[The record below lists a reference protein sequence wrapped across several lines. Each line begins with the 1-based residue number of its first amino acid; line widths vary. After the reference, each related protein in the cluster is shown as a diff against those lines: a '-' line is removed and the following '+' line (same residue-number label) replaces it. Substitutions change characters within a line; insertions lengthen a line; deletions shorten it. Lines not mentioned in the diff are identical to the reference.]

1 MDILDSR
8 ASQNTPEPEA
18 DDFQTTPAPG
28 SQTKRLVYSVPYV
41 AALLLAL
48 ALYSNTFQI
57 WYYEWRTPGSF
68 YAHAAFVPFFVAVM
82 LWRTRDRLQHVR
94 RQPSWVGLALIV
106 PGLLLLLLALHS
118 DIPTVQSM
126 SFIFLLV
133 GGSLLFLG
141 TPKTRLLLFPLL
153 FVTMMMPLIPDQL
166 INGIAFPIQLK
177 SAQIATWMMN
187 HIGLTSV
194 QEGTQIHME
203 HYRMAVELP
212 CSGFKTLLSLLT
224 FSAAF
229 AYLVE
234 APVWKRWTLF
244 LTTAPLSLL
253 INGLRIALIGTVGE
267 LFSASAAQFFHD
279 YSGFIV
285 LILAFTF
292 LFNFARVL
300 KCERFLGVPL
310 TDEVEQRDR
319 EAAKAAKE
327 AADPQTPPA
336 PEWWQEILAWRPTAG
351 QLQKTLP
358 QAVALDVI
366 LLLSLVTYVGLRSTV
381 PPQKAPI
388 ATFQV
393 PKTFEYNGV
402 KYTTKESPYVEMD
415 TLPEAQLE
423 MLSPLRVVNRNYEG
437 SDGSHIQLF
446 MTAGT
451 GRRVFHDPHNCA
463 LGSDAVILDQGP
475 LALKTP
481 VETISVQESH
491 FKETGHPQKTEMMFC
506 YVVQGRVL
514 QTTQQIRNALIWQT
528 FFGDGGQPSYFVRV
542 CQEVPGTDETQRQQ
556 MRNFIAGL
564 WQHIGPVLH
573 GTVPG
578 QAEAPPHAS
587 RPVGQR

>member
-1 MDILDSR
+1 MDTLDSR
-8 ASQNTPEPEA
+8 ASTDAQDSHNRNPMPV
-18 DDFQTTPAPG
+18 PG
-28 SQTKRLVYSVPYV
+28 SDSKRLVYSLPYV
-41 AALLLAL
+41 AALVLAL
-48 ALYSNTFQI
+48 ALYSNTFLI
-57 WYYEWRTPGSF
+57 WYYEWKTPGSF

-82 LWRTRDRLQHVR
+82 LWRSRERLHHVR
-94 RQPSWVGLALIV
+94 WQPSWTGLALIV
-106 PGLLLLLLALHS
+106 PGLALLLLALHS
-118 DIPTVQSM
+118 DIPTVQSV

-177 SAQIATWMMN
+177 SAQIATWMMT
-187 HIGLTSV
+187 HIGLPST

-244 LTTAPLSLL
+244 LATAPLSLL
-253 INGLRIALIGTVGE
+253 INGLRIALIGVVGE
-267 LFSASAAQFFHD
+267 LFSTSSAQFFHD

-292 LFNFARVL
+292 LFNFARIL

-310 TDEVEQRDR
+310 TDEVEKRDR
-319 EAAKAAKE
+319 EIARAARE
-327 AADPQTPPA
+327 AGGAEVVPA
-336 PEWWQEILAWRPTAG
+336 PEWWQEILGWRPTTG
-351 QLQKTLP
+351 QLRRALP
-358 QAVALDVI
+358 QVVVLDVV
-366 LLLSLVTYVGLRSTV
+366 LLLSLVSYAALRSTV
-381 PPQKAPI
+381 PTQKAPI

-393 PKTFEYNGV
+393 PKTFTYNGV
-402 KYTTKESPYVEMD
+402 TYTYKESPLEETD

-423 MLSPLRVVNRNYEG
+423 MLNPLRVVNRDYEG
-437 SDGSHIQLF
+437 SDGSRIQLF

-451 GRRVFHDPHNCA
+451 GRKVFHDPHNCA
-463 LGSDAVILDQGP
+463 LGSDAVILDQGTIP
-475 LALKTP
+475 IATP
-481 VETISVQESH
+481 GETIQVQESH
-491 FKETGHPQKTEMMFC
+491 FKQTGSPVKTEMMFC
-506 YVVQGRVL
+506 YVVQGKVL
-514 QTTQQIRNALIWQT
+514 QSTRQIRNALIWQT

-542 CQEVPGTDETQRQQ
+542 CQEAPGTDEPQRRQ
-556 MRNFIAGL
+556 MRNFIGGL
-564 WQHIGPVLH
+564 WQNIGPVLH

-578 QAEAPPHAS
+578 QPEAPPHPS
-587 RPVGQR
+587 RPANERH

>member
-8 ASQNTPEPEA
+8 ASKNTLESDVDESQA
-18 DDFQTTPAPG
+18 LPG
-28 SQTKRLVYSVPYV
+28 SDRKRLMYGLPYV
-41 AALLLAL
+41 AALVLAL
-48 ALYSNTFQI
+48 VLYSNTFLI
-57 WYYEWRTPGSF
+57 WYYEWKAPGSF

-82 LWRTRDRLQHVR
+82 LWRSRDRLQHVR
-94 RQPSWVGLALIV
+94 RQPSWTGLALIV

-153 FVTMMMPLIPDQL
+153 FVTMMMPLVPDQL
-166 INGIAFPIQLK
+166 INGIAFPIQMK

-187 HIGLTSV
+187 YIGLTSM

-234 APVWKRWTLF
+234 APAWKRWTLF
-244 LTTAPLSLL
+244 LMTAPLSLL
-253 INGLRIALIGTVGE
+253 INGLRIALIGVVGE
-267 LFSASAAQFFHD
+267 LFSTSSAQFFHD

-310 TDEVEQRDR
+310 TDEMEQRDR
-319 EAAKAAKE
+319 EAAKAAKDAQGPE
-327 AADPQTPPA
+327 TPPA
-336 PEWWQEILAWRPTAG
+336 PEWWQELLAWRPTTG
-351 QLQKTLP
+351 QLRKTLP

-366 LLLSLVTYVGLRSTV
+366 LLVSLVTYAALRSSV
-381 PPQKAPI
+381 PTQKAPI

-393 PKTFEYNGV
+393 PKTFAYNSV
-402 KYTTKESPYVEMD
+402 TYTTKDNPLEETD

-423 MLSPLRVVNRNYEG
+423 MLSPLRVVNRDYVG
-437 SDGSHIQLF
+437 TDGSHIQLF

-451 GRRVFHDPHNCA
+451 GRKVFHDPHNCA

-475 LALKTP
+475 IPLKTP
-481 VETISVQESH
+481 AETISVQESH
-491 FKETGHPQKTEMMFC
+491 FKQTGRPEQTEMMFC
-506 YVVQGRVL
+506 YVVQGKVL
-514 QTTQQIRNALIWQT
+514 QSTTQIRNALIWQT

-542 CQEVPGTDETQRQQ
+542 CQEAPGTDEAQREQ

-573 GTVPG
+573 GTIPG
-578 QAEAPPHAS
+578 QPEAPPHPS
-587 RPVGQR
+587 RPPGQR